1 METPDKLTKRK
12 DSSVEVPNT
21 SKETAQKSPR
31 KRGIEVPSAHRLVL
45 RDVGYPFR
53 VKGDPK
59 PMGLEVDSLELFAD
73 YAREQWMGT
82 IVQQGTYLFDRYILP
97 DYAFQ
102 VQEVEPE
109 ESIVSKNTKI
119 ILESPTGSTLDVKFR
134 SVTLENVIG
143 HESVKQKCKIILEY
157 LRQPSRFGE
166 WAPRAVLFHGL
177 PGTGKTMTAQ
187 AVANEADARI
197 FLAKASDLI
206 GVHVGDGGRRI
217 SALFDDAR
225 KHSPSIIFIDEL
237 DAIGLARS
245 FQSIRGDVSE
255 VVTALLGELDQT
267 SEESGVVVIGATN
280 ALPLIDPAIKN
291 RFDTVFEFPLPTLEE
306 RYDIL
311 RLYAERLPLK
321 LEADLKEIARR
332 TEGLSGRDLRD
343 RILKESLHTAITDG
357 VTTIS
362 SEIVHRVLDKIQP
375 KSRPTYTI

>member
-1 METPDKLTKRK
+1 MGTLDKLTKRK
-12 DSSVEVPNT
+12 DSGVEVPST
-21 SKETAQKSPR
+21 SKEATQKTTKR
-31 KRGIEVPSAHRLVL
+31 RGIEVPSARKLVL

-53 VKGDPK
+53 AKGDPK

-82 IVQQGTYLFDRYILP
+82 FVQQGTYIFDRYIMP

-109 ESIVSKNTKI
+109 EAVVSKSTKI
-119 ILESPTGSTLDVKFR
+119 ILESQTGTTSTFKAR
-134 SVTLENVIG
+134 SVSLGEVVG
-143 HESVKQKCKIILEY
+143 HEAVKQKCKIILEY
-157 LRQPSRFGE
+157 LRHPLKFGE

-197 FLAKASDLI
+197 FLVKASDLI

-217 SALFDDAR
+217 SALFEDAR

-255 VVTALLGELDQT
+255 VVTALLGELDLT

-291 RFDTVFEFPLPTLEE
+291 RFDTVFEFLLPTVEE
-306 RYDIL
+306 RYNIL
-311 RLYAERLPLK
+311 QMYAERLPIK
-321 LEADLKEIARR
+321 IEANLHEIAQR

-343 RILKESLHTAITDG
+343 RVLKESLHIAITEG
-357 VTTIS
+357 TPTITP
-362 SEIVHRVLDKIQP
+362 EIIKSVMDKIQT
-375 KSRPTYTI
+375 KDRPTYTI